1 MQTDARGLALKC
13 GLQRQHVMDQV
24 VHLNQKET
32 PPLFREIS
40 SSPVLVETAMS
51 PSPSADLA
59 FLKRPSSPVE
69 HSPAYLCST
78 KKSKELHRPS
88 IGFLLEYG
96 LIKSSDVKC
105 SLQILVWQLTLK
117 YRGSLFIFVIQT
129 ERRVLEFNR
138 NP

>member
-1 MQTDARGLALKC
+1 MA
-13 GLQRQHVMDQV
+13 QV

-78 KKSKELHRPS
+78 KKIEGTASAFHR
-88 IGFLLEYG
+88 FLLSR
-96 LIKSSDVKC
+96 IWINK
-105 SLQILVWQLTLK
+105 
-117 YRGSLFIFVIQT
+117 VI
-129 ERRVLEFNR
+129 
-138 NP
+138 

>member
-1 MQTDARGLALKC
+1 MQTDARGPALKC

-40 SSPVLVETAMS
+40 SSPVVVETAMS

-88 IGFLLEYG
+88 IAF
-96 LIKSSDVKC
+96 C
-105 SLQILVWQLTLK
+105 
-117 YRGSLFIFVIQT
+117 
-129 ERRVLEFNR
+129 
-138 NP
+138 